1 MRLCVSSRHLDI
13 YLLQEL
19 IYELDLFCTL
29 GSVVIVV
36 TNLVSFLSLEN
47 ESRILFLLYKK
58 LYAFVMIYVLELIMY
73 LTNFSIYGH
82 HIWGTGKGCMH
93 VTKQNKLKLT
103 SLVEQS

>member
-13 YLLQEL
+13 HLLQEL
-19 IYELDLFCTL
+19 VYELDLFCTL

-58 LYAFVMIYVLELIMY
+58 TICIRHDLCFGI
-73 LTNFSIYGH
+73 N
-82 HIWGTGKGCMH
+82 H
-93 VTKQNKLKLT
+93 VFD
-103 SLVEQS
+103 